1 MRSFFYAVLILIVS
15 CASVNAETSS
25 VRIQNLIIE
34 LGGNIGVVDGKIGEK
49 TRSAATEILGFDV
62 SGIEN
67 NTLLLL
73 LAKAHKERFPNGNVA
88 YRCYTNTNNKVVCSS
103 VNNTKSAI
111 SEVAVKESTCAND
124 PKKCEDKVLCTY
136 ATTSTG
142 SQYLWSYFVEYKK
155 YVQEAKVRGLNC
167 PSLLNLALEGKATA
181 QKCDQNVDKC
191 SDAELCEVATYE
203 TSSRNWKGGTSE
215 IFVEEAKS
223 RNLTCNVVVKNQTM
237 IASATQCNDSIGNLK
252 NQLSAANSALAS
264 QKKSCDGDI
273 SQLQANL
280 SSNFVDREAYVA
292 KVDEVAALNAA
303 IADLKESKDSG
314 TVPRDVHDSQTQQ
327 LTAANQALAD
337 LNLKISSEYVS
348 SGEYD
353 QKISEIEALN
363 AAIADL
369 KESKDSGTVPRDV
382 YDSQTQQLAAAN
394 QALAELNLKISSEYV
409 SSGEYDQ
416 KLSEIEALN
425 NSLVDLQTKLT
436 NDYIESSIYYREVS
450 ELSAQVSALNSSLT
464 EQKKLCEAELTS
476 QVSALNAAIVDSQS
490 RSEIVKRR
498 LSECQ
503 TALQSF
509 TVDCKANVECA
520 SVMGMQD

>member
-1 MRSFFYAVLILIVS
+1 MRSFFYAILILIVS
-15 CASVNAETSS
+15 CASVTAETSS

-34 LGGNIGVVDGKIGEK
+34 LGGDIGVVDGKIGEK
-49 TRSAATEILGFDV
+49 TRSAATEVLGFDV

-73 LAKAHKERFPNGNVA
+73 LGKAHKERFPNGNVA
-88 YRCYTNTNNKVVCSS
+88 YRCYTNTNNKVVCSM
-103 VNNTKSAI
+103 VKNTKSVI
-111 SEVAVKESTCAND
+111 SDVVVKESTCASD
-124 PKKCEDKVLCTY
+124 PKKCEDKVICTY
-136 ATTSTG
+136 ATISK
-142 SQYLWSYFVEYKK
+142 SNQYFWAVFVSSKK
-155 YVQEAKVRGLNC
+155 YVEEAKGRGLDC
-167 PSLLNLALEGKATA
+167 PSLMNSTVEKAVSV

-191 SDAELCEVATYE
+191 TDAELCEVATYE

-223 RNLTCNVVVKNQTM
+223 RNLTCNVVVKNQTLV
-237 IASATQCNDSIGNLK
+237 ASGTQCNDSVVELK

-280 SSNFVDREAYVA
+280 SSNFVDREAYDA
-292 KVDEVAALNAA
+292 KVEEVA
-303 IADLKESKDSG
+303 
-314 TVPRDVHDSQTQQ
+314 
-327 LTAANQALAD
+327 
-337 LNLKISSEYVS
+337 
-348 SGEYD
+348 
-353 QKISEIEALN
+353 ALN

-394 QALAELNLKISSEYV
+394 QALADLNLKISSEYV
-409 SSGEYDQ
+409 SSGEYYQ

>member
-25 VRIQNLIIE
+25 VRIQNLIVE

-167 PSLLNLALEGKATA
+167 PSLLNLALEGKASA

-203 TSSRNWKGGTSE
+203 TSSRNWKGGSSE
-215 IFVEEAKS
+215 IFVDEAKS
-223 RNLTCNVVVKNQTM
+223 RNLTCNVVNKGETS
-237 IASATQCNDSIGNLK
+237 IGSGSQCNSSAGELK
-252 NQLSAANSALAS
+252 DQLNAANSALAA
-264 QKKSCDGDI
+264 QKELCDGDI
-273 SQLQANL
+273 SQLKANL
-280 SSNFVDREAYVA
+280 SSNFVEREAYDA
-292 KVDEVAALNAA
+292 KVDEVA
-303 IADLKESKDSG
+303 
-314 TVPRDVHDSQTQQ
+314 
-327 LTAANQALAD
+327 
-337 LNLKISSEYVS
+337 
-348 SGEYD
+348 
-353 QKISEIEALN
+353 ALN

-394 QALAELNLKISSEYV
+394 QALADLNLKISSEYV
-409 SSGEYDQ
+409 SSGEYYQ

-436 NDYIESSIYYREVS
+436 NDYIERSIYYREVS